1 MTDPNTRRFA
11 FLTPPHP
18 SALGCV
24 RLWAEPSGIPV
35 SRGSLPEDHDSRPR
49 LVQLA
54 GADTGLLGKSPDG
67 SYWFT
72 SHGGAGVAASI
83 RSALVSRGFTE
94 LEQSGQ
100 DPDFLAGLAGAA
112 SLYQR
117 TVLEMLPTAP
127 SAAAV
132 RMLLAAM
139 AVEVA
144 DPESVNAAAMLSTW
158 PSVAPW
164 LTKPLVVL
172 AGPANAGK
180 STLFNRLVDQGAAI
194 VSSDPGTTRDVLT
207 GDWTLPNGAVVT
219 LADTPGI
226 RPDSEVT
233 SPGERDGA
241 VIAKKWIERA
251 ACRIVLE
258 AANSENEPHLDG
270 VHVAT
275 KCDIHDP
282 PGWADIAISAKTGD
296 GLELLTNSIMGLLFR
311 EPSHPLI
318 PLDHV
323 MALEVQNNDGRRK
336 WFGR

>member
-1 MTDPNTRRFA
+1 M
-11 FLTPPHP
+11 
-18 SALGCV
+18 
-24 RLWAEPSGIPV
+24 
-35 SRGSLPEDHDSRPR
+35 
-49 LVQLA
+49 
-54 GADTGLLGKSPDG
+54 
-67 SYWFT
+67 
-72 SHGGAGVAASI
+72 AASI
-83 RSALVSRGFTE
+83 RSALILRGFTE
-94 LEQSGQ
+94 LEDPGQ
-100 DPDFLAGLAGAA
+100 DPDFLAGNAGVP

-117 TVLEMLPTAP
+117 TVLDMLPAAP

-144 DPESVNAAAMLSTW
+144 LPESVNAAAMFSTW

-194 VSSDPGTTRDVLT
+194 VSSEPGTTRDVLT

-241 VIAKKWIERA
+241 EIARKWIERA

-275 KCDIHDP
+275 KCDAYDP
-282 PGWADIAISAKTGD
+282 PGWADIAISAQSGV
-296 GLELLTNSIMGLLFR
+296 GLELLTSSIMGLLFR
-311 EPSHPLI
+311 EPNNPLI
-318 PLDHV
+318 PLNHH
-323 MALEVQNNDGRRK
+323 MALEVQTSDGRRR
-336 WFGR
+336 WFGT